1 MTQEYILDLDRLR
14 EEVTQNIIS
23 LFNAIDELVE
33 PAQSKFDEF
42 RPVIEGYNL
51 SHDALLR
58 ALNIEL
64 INETEIPII
73 EHLEDIFEGWH
84 EDNFGAE
91 RTWDEIRLLIKRLTT
106 HGLAQ

>member
-1 MTQEYILDLDRLR
+1 MTQEYILDLDKLR
-14 EEVTQNIIS
+14 EEITQNIIT

-42 RPVIEGYNL
+42 RPVTEGFNL

-64 INETEIPII
+64 SDETEIPII
-73 EHLEDIFEGWH
+73 ESLEDIYEGWH
-84 EDNFGAE
+84 EESFSAE
-91 RTWDEIRLLIKRLTT
+91 RTWDEIRLLIKRITI
-106 HGLAQ
+106 HGLV